1 MSSFVADKVVMDGLT
16 FDDVLL
22 IPAYSE
28 VLPKTVELKTMFS
41 RHIELNVPFVTAAM
55 DTVTE
60 SSMAIAIAREGG
72 IGVIHK
78 NMSIDDQ
85 ARQVAIVKRAENGMI
100 YDPVTIRKGRTVQD
114 ALAMMHDYHIG
125 GIPVVDE
132 ENHLVG
138 IVTNRDLRFERRLDK
153 TIDEVMTSEN
163 LVTTHQQTD
172 LAAAAQILQEHK
184 IEKLPVV
191 DAENHLVGLI
201 TYKDITKAKD
211 KPMACKDDK
220 GRLRVAA
227 GVGVTKDTLERAAAL
242 VGAGADAIVI
252 DTAHGHSLGVVEKL
266 REVKAAFPGIDIVVG
281 NVATGAAA
289 KMLVDNGADAI
300 KVGIGPGSICTT
312 RVVAGVGV
320 PQLSAVYDVYSALQG
335 TGVPLIAD
343 GGLRYSGDIV
353 KALAAGGSSVMI
365 GSLVAGTEESP
376 GDTIIFNG
384 RKFKSYRG
392 MGSLEA
398 MEQKNGSKDRYFQG
412 ATTDAK
418 KLVPEGIA
426 GRVPY
431 KGTVQEVIY
440 QLIGGLRSG
449 MGYCGAATIDL
460 LHNAKFT
467 RITNAGVLESHP
479 HDITITSEA
488 PNYSRHE

>member
-320 PQLSAVYDVYSALQG
+320 PQLSAVYDVYSALHG

-412 ATTDAK
+412 DTTDVK